1 MVTTGFNER
10 LFIRW
15 SNAFAA
21 WLANAPLLGKVVGR
35 KLVVIR
41 YVGRRSGKLFET
53 PVAYSRRDGGVT
65 IDVSFPDKK
74 SWWRNFL
81 GEGGPIT
88 LVGLDGAEGGDVVL
102 FIKRDM
108 VRCLRDPP
116 HNNWL

>member
-1 MVTTGFNER
+1 VVTTGFNER

-41 YVGRRSGKLFET
+41 YVGRRSGKVFET

-88 LVGLDGAEGGDVVL
+88 LVGLDGADQHGYAVTE
-102 FIKRDM
+102 RDSAGHVSVK
-108 VRCLRDPP
+108 VRLDAR
-116 HNNWL
+116 